1 MCRLSFQVLLNVL
14 AVFQL
19 ESEGRRVLG
28 CRKGTVLC
36 DKIFVRCLVS
46 YVQIYNICIS
56 FSADKS
62 PIFCVCPLIICLFS
76 IYLWFV
82 FQISCICITKAWQCT
97 SDSSVLNF
105 ISWWCFKISTCMC
118 LISMHLSLWSQKLML
133 ETWDSLQYM
142 RFLYTKKNII
152 YCC

>member
-1 MCRLSFQVLLNVL
+1 MTANFSTSGHFFISKIQYQIKSSHSHAVPFYFHKRCNIATLKLSCS
-14 AVFQL
+14 VFQL

-62 PIFCVCPLIICLFS
+62 PIFCVRPLIICLFS

-97 SDSSVLNF
+97 GDSSVLNF
-105 ISWWCFKISTCMC
+105 IS
-118 LISMHLSLWSQKLML
+118 
-133 ETWDSLQYM
+133 
-142 RFLYTKKNII
+142 
-152 YCC
+152 